1 MQIMEDIK
9 EFPKGMALAA
19 GKNRSRLEV
28 AQQQMAAAGYETDF
42 SESPQDAVKKM
53 ASIPYELIL
62 LDEDMIQEDKRV
74 LIYMVGIPMQLR
86 RSALYLVTG
95 AKVKTMDT
103 LSAFGAGL
111 DGLINYQDIGRLA
124 WYIQALEKE
133 HDRLYR
139 EFAKILQ

>member
-1 MQIMEDIK
+1 MQIMVDTK
-9 EFPKGMALAA
+9 QFPKGMALAA

-28 AQQQMAAAGYETDF
+28 AQQQITAAGYETDF
-42 SESPQDAVKKM
+42 SESPQETVKRM
-53 ASIPYELIL
+53 ASIPYELIV
-62 LDEDMIQEDKRV
+62 LDEDMVQEDKRV

-111 DGLINYQDIGRLA
+111 DGLINYQDLGRLS
-124 WYIQALEKE
+124 WYIQGLEKE
-133 HDRLYR
+133 HHRLYR